1 MSRTVR
7 VPTSTK
13 GTNAKIRPKSP
24 QIGGSK
30 NPKNNKYKVY
40 SKQIYYYIL
49 LYVIVYYYIVSLY
62 TRVIYYI

>member
-7 VPTSTK
+7 VPTSRK

-30 NPKNNKYKVY
+30 NPKSNKYKVY

-49 LYVIVYYYIVSLY
+49 LYIIVYYHIVLLY
-62 TRVIYYI
+62 TIIIYYI